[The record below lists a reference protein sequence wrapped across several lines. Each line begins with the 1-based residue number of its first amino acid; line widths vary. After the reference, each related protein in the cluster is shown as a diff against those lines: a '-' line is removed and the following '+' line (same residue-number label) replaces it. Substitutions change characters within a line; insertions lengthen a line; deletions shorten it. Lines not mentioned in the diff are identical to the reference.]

1 VKILHFADLHLGM
14 ENYGRIDPVT
24 GLHSRLGDF
33 LRAFDFLVDY
43 ALKNKVDAV
52 IFAGDAYKTRDPSP
66 TYLRAFA
73 ERVYKMANSGIPVVL
88 VVGNHD
94 VPNATG
100 RANTLDIFS
109 TLSVP
114 NVYVSRQ
121 PELLEIK
128 TKSGTLQV
136 VTSPFTYKSQ
146 WFSKQDLV
154 GKSGEEVNRLFA
166 AKLVS
171 EFEKNLDKLN
181 RNVPAVAVVHGVVEG
196 AQFGSERSIMVGSE
210 ISFPVKI
217 FTDKRLSYVAVGHIH
232 KYQEVWKE
240 PPVVYSGSL
249 ERIDFGEE
257 KDPKGF
263 VIVELGSEPEFV
275 EVPTRK
281 FLTITIDLPED
292 DDSPTE
298 TVVSR
303 VMKEDVKDAVVKVII
318 ECSEQKAHEI
328 REMPI
333 REALAGAHFIAGVTK
348 NISRAD
354 RVATIDGYSDTL
366 LSAQPLETLELY
378 LKGKDYPKEKI
389 EKIRSLA
396 QTLLESIHDS

>member
-33 LRAFDFLVDY
+33 LRAFDFMVDY

-73 ERVYKMANSGIPVVL
+73 ERVYKMANGGIPVVL

-121 PELLEIK
+121 PELLEIE
-128 TKSGTLQV
+128 TRAGPLQI
-136 VTSPFTYKSQ
+136 VTSSFTYKSQ

-154 GKSGEEVNRLFA
+154 GKTGEEVNRLFA

-217 FTDKRLSYVAVGHIH
+217 LADKRLSYVAVGHIH
-232 KYQEVWKE
+232 KYQQVWKD

-257 KDPKGF
+257 KDAKGF
-263 VIVELGSEPEFV
+263 IVVELGSEPEFV

-281 FLTITIDLPED
+281 FLTINIDLPEG

-298 TVVSR
+298 TVVNE
-303 VMKEDVKDAVVKVII
+303 VKKKGVKDAVVKVIVK
-318 ECSEQKAHEI
+318 CSEQKAHEI

-333 REALAGAHFIAGVTK
+333 REALNEAHFIAGITK
-348 NISRAD
+348 DVSRAD

-389 EKIRSLA
+389 EKIRSFA
-396 QTLLESIHDS
+396 QALLESIHDS